1 TIRINHE
8 QRSLV
13 AVLEIIARQSRY
25 HVVYSNDVVTDSM
38 AVSVAAGEYPIDELL
53 DNILPQHDLFYRQ
66 LSDKTLVLSNLKL
79 HGMQPTQT
87 NGIRIRGNV
96 RDSADHPLA
105 FASVV
110 LYAADR
116 FLTGSTADRQGHFS
130 LRYAFDAGQS
140 YTMKITS
147 IGFQPVEFV
156 FVYPDTA
163 RLAAITLKR
172 DNRLLA
178 EVQVQ

>member
-1 TIRINHE
+1 
-8 QRSLV
+8 
-13 AVLEIIARQSRY
+13 
-25 HVVYSNDVVTDSM
+25 VVSS
-38 AVSVAAGEYPIDELL
+38 
-53 DNILPQHDLFYRQ
+53 
-66 LSDKTLVLSNLKL
+66 LKL
-79 HGMQPTQT
+79 HGMQQPAEVK
-87 NGIRIRGNV
+87 GVRIRGDV
-96 RDSADHPLA
+96 RDSANRPLA
-105 FASVV
+105 FASVG

-140 YTMKITS
+140 YTVKVTS

-178 EVQVQ
+178 EVQVQAKRPPVERRADRFIVNVEGSVLEIGSNGLEILQKSPGLWVDPNGN

>member
-1 TIRINHE
+1 
-8 QRSLV
+8 
-13 AVLEIIARQSRY
+13 
-25 HVVYSNDVVTDSM
+25 
-38 AVSVAAGEYPIDELL
+38 
-53 DNILPQHDLFYRQ
+53 NILPQHDLFYRE

-105 FASVV
+105 FASVG

-130 LRYAFDAGQS
+130 LRYAVGAGQS
-140 YTMKITS
+140 STVRVTS
-147 IGFQPVEFV
+147 IGFQPVEFA
-156 FVYPDTA
+156 FVYPDTV
-163 RLAAITLKR
+163 RFTAITLKR
-172 DNRLLA
+172 DHRLLA